1 MKAQNLSLFLI
12 VLSSLTTPETAT
24 IIQDSISQR
33 RILHQPLYPATSAP
47 PPATDSQPPPPPPDS
62 SASANPDQPFFPEV
76 PNGQTPDPGQPPPAS
91 AVNGTVPIPTAT
103 QPAKPAK
110 KVAIAISVGIVTL
123 GMLSALA
130 FFLYR
135 HRAKHP
141 RESQKLVGGD
151 SQRFA
156 DESRALPSSFL
167 YIGTVEPSRSSVTE
181 VNGTT
186 TTPNGANSSPYHRLN
201 SIKRS
206 DNYRPSPDLQPLPP
220 LPKPPPPPQYE
231 NENSPSPTSSISDEE
246 SLDTAF
252 YTPQGSTVSNDDSF
266 YTPVPVRP
274 ANAARN
280 DVRLQATNSVP
291 HSKRTSPKS
300 RFSTIPSPEMKHVII
315 PSIKQPSLETTPPP
329 PPPPPPPPLPHQD
342 KVQVFEPTASYFSK
356 RPKFPVPPPPP
367 NLALLRSIY
376 NQQSSK
382 IPQPPPPPP
391 PPPPAPMSTSRKIG
405 SLETAKTGVVSSMPA
420 TVMAKQKLPAS
431 SPKANLTTGIT
442 KTIEEV
448 NKGASSSE
456 RNDAD
461 DNDGEKPKLKALH
474 WDKVRASSDRATVWD
489 QLKSSSFQLN
499 EDMMETLFGCNSAI
513 SVPKEATRKSVLPP
527 VEHENRVLDPK
538 KSQNIAILLRALNVT
553 RDEVSEAL
561 LDGNPESLGA
571 ELLETLVKMAPT
583 KEEEIKLRE
592 YSGDISKLGS
602 AEQFLKAVLDIP
614 FAFKRVEAMLYR
626 ANFDTEVKYLRKSFQ
641 TLEEASKELKNSR
654 LFLKLLEAVLR
665 TGNRMN
671 VGTNR
676 GDAKAFKL
684 DTLLKLVDIKGT
696 DGKTT
701 LLHFVVQEIIR
712 SEGAST
718 DSKNV
723 NLQDSTL
730 SKMED
735 DFGKQGLQV
744 VTGLSRDLSNVRKA
758 AGMDSDVLSSYVSK
772 LAMGLEKVRLVLQ
785 YDKPDIQGK
794 FFHSMKLFL
803 RGADEEISRIK
814 SDERNALTQVKEV
827 TQYFHGDT
835 AKEEAHPFRIFV
847 IVRDFL
853 NVLDHVCKEVGKMQD
868 RTMVGSARSFRISAT
883 ASLPVL
889 NRYNVRQDRSSDE
902 ESSSP

>member
-1 MKAQNLSLFLI
+1 MKAHNLSLILI
-12 VLSSLTTPETAT
+12 VLSSLTTPKSAT
-24 IIQDSISQR
+24 IIQDSNTQR
-33 RILHQPLYPATSAP
+33 RILHQPLYPVASAP
-47 PPATDSQPPPPPPDS
+47 PPATDSQPPPPDS
-62 SASANPDQPFFPEV
+62 SATANPDQPFFPEV
-76 PNGQTPDPGQPPPAS
+76 PNGQTPDLGQPPPAS
-91 AVNGTVPIPTAT
+91 AVNGTIPIPTAT

-141 RESQKLVGGD
+141 RESQKLVGGN

-156 DESRALPSSFL
+156 DESRVPPSSFL
-167 YIGTVEPSRSSVTE
+167 YIGTVEPSRASTTE

-186 TTPNGANSSPYHRLN
+186 ATTNGANTSPYHRLN

-220 LPKPPPPPQYE
+220 LPKPPPPPPRYE
-231 NENSPSPTSSISDEE
+231 NENFPSPTSSISDEE

-252 YTPQGSTVSNDDSF
+252 YTPQGSTVSNDDSY
-266 YTPVPVRP
+266 YTPALVRS

-280 DVRLQATNSVP
+280 DVRVQATTSVP

-300 RFSTIPSPEMKHVII
+300 RFSSITSPEMKHVII
-315 PSIKQPSLETTPPP
+315 PSIKQPSLAP

-342 KVQVFEPTASYFSK
+342 KVQVLESTTSYFSK

-367 NLALLRSIY
+367 NMELLRSIY
-376 NQQSSK
+376 NHQSSK
-382 IPQPPPPPP
+382 IPGPPPPPP
-391 PPPPAPMSTSRKIG
+391 PPPPAPAPMSTSRKIG
-405 SLETAKTGVVSSMPA
+405 SLETAKTMVVSSMPA
-420 TVMAKQKLPAS
+420 TVMAKQKPSAS
-431 SPKANLTTGIT
+431 SPKAFLKTGIT
-442 KTIEEV
+442 KTTEEV

-461 DNDGEKPKLKALH
+461 DNDGEKPKLKPLH

-499 EDMMETLFGCNSAI
+499 EDMMESLFGCNSAN

-527 VEHENRVLDPK
+527 AEHENRVLDPK

-592 YSGDISKLGS
+592 YSGDVSKLGS
-602 AEQFLKAVLDIP
+602 AEQFLKTVLDIP

-641 TLEEASKELKNSR
+641 TLEAASKELKNSR

-712 SEGAST
+712 SEGTST
-718 DSKNV
+718 DSTNEK
-723 NLQDSTL
+723 LQGSTL
-730 SKMED
+730 SKVKED

-744 VTGLSRDLSNVRKA
+744 VTGLSRDLGNVRKA

-785 YDKPDIQGK
+785 YDKPDMQGK

-814 SDERNALTQVKEV
+814 SDERKALSLVKEV
-827 TQYFHGDT
+827 TEYFHGDT
-835 AKEEAHPFRIFV
+835 NKEEAHPFRIFV

-868 RTMVGSARSFRISAT
+868 RTMVGAARSFRISAT

-889 NRYNVRQDRSSDE
+889 NRFNVRQDRSSDE

>member
-1 MKAQNLSLFLI
+1 MKAHNLSLILI
-12 VLSSLTTPETAT
+12 VLSSLTSPKSAT
-24 IIQDSISQR
+24 IIQDSNIQR
-33 RILHQPLYPATSAP
+33 RILHQPLYPVASAP
-47 PPATDSQPPPPPPDS
+47 PPATDSQPPPPDS
-62 SASANPDQPFFPEV
+62 SATANPDQPFFPEV
-76 PNGQTPDPGQPPPAS
+76 PNGQTPDLGQPPPAS
-91 AVNGTVPIPTAT
+91 AVNGTIPIPTAT

-141 RESQKLVGGD
+141 RESQKLVGGN

-156 DESRALPSSFL
+156 DESRVPPSSFL
-167 YIGTVEPSRSSVTE
+167 YIGTVEPSRASTTE

-186 TTPNGANSSPYHRLN
+186 ATTNGANTSPYHRLN

-220 LPKPPPPPQYE
+220 LPKPPPPPPRYE
-231 NENSPSPTSSISDEE
+231 NENFPSPTSSISDEE

-252 YTPQGSTVSNDDSF
+252 YTPQGSTVSNDDSY
-266 YTPVPVRP
+266 YTPVLVRS

-280 DVRLQATNSVP
+280 DVRVQATTSVP

-300 RFSTIPSPEMKHVII
+300 RFSSITSPEMKHVII
-315 PSIKQPSLETTPPP
+315 PSIKQSSLAP

-342 KVQVFEPTASYFSK
+342 KVQVLESTTSYFSK

-367 NLALLRSIY
+367 NMELLRSIY
-376 NQQSSK
+376 NHQSSK
-382 IPQPPPPPP
+382 IPGPPPPPP

-405 SLETAKTGVVSSMPA
+405 SLETAKTMVVSSMPA
-420 TVMAKQKLPAS
+420 TVMAKQKPSAS
-431 SPKANLTTGIT
+431 SPKAILKTGIT
-442 KTIEEV
+442 KTTEEV

-461 DNDGEKPKLKALH
+461 DNDGEKPKLKPLH

-499 EDMMETLFGCNSAI
+499 EDMMESLFGCNSAN

-527 VEHENRVLDPK
+527 AEHENRVLDPK

-592 YSGDISKLGS
+592 YSGDVSKLGS
-602 AEQFLKAVLDIP
+602 AEQFLKTVLDIP

-641 TLEEASKELKNSR
+641 TLEAASKELKNSR

-712 SEGAST
+712 SEGTST
-718 DSKNV
+718 DSTNEK
-723 NLQDSTL
+723 LQGSTL
-730 SKMED
+730 SKVKED

-744 VTGLSRDLSNVRKA
+744 VTGLSRDLGNVRKA

-785 YDKPDIQGK
+785 YDKPDMQGK

-803 RGADEEISRIK
+803 RGADEEIGRIK
-814 SDERNALTQVKEV
+814 SDERKALSLVKEV
-827 TQYFHGDT
+827 TEYFHGDT
-835 AKEEAHPFRIFV
+835 NKEEAHPFRIFV

-868 RTMVGSARSFRISAT
+868 RTMVGAARSFRISAT

-889 NRYNVRQDRSSDE
+889 NRFNVRQDRSSDE